1 MNLGEKLKP
10 CPFCG
15 RKMVFV
21 LEKGTNRYGFEFVRK
36 YYTHDNSDKSKPICF
51 LDELKYQHPFFKIDA
66 EDAEPNVGYIG
77 QYAEKWNMR
86 VE

>member
-1 MNLGEKLKP
+1 MNLGEKLKL

-21 LEKGTNRYGFEFVRK
+21 LEKGINRYGFSFIRQ
-36 YYTHDNSDKSKPICF
+36 YYTHTKTDNSEPMCF
-51 LDELKYQHPFFKIDA
+51 LDEIKYPQSFKIDA
-66 EDAEPNVGYIG
+66 EDANPNVGYIG